1 MVQCRFR
8 QNAGDG
14 EEDMGGSSRRRR
26 SRRGGGEAIMA
37 IKRKMLQCS
46 RAKEQH
52 GGKRF
57 KRSYLSSGEQGDA
70 AAAAIFYLACLAACT
85 DAFSPSCL

>member
-14 EEDMGGSSRRRR
+14 EEDTGGSSSSSRRR

-46 RAKEQH
+46 SAKEQH

-57 KRSYLSSGEQGDA
+57 KRSYLAGGEQGD
-70 AAAAIFYLACLAACT
+70 AAAIFYLACLAACT